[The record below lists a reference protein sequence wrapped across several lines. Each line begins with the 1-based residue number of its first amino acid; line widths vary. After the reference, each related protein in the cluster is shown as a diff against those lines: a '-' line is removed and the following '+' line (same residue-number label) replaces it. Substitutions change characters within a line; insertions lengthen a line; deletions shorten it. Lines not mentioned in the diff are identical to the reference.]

1 MLRAECTFAE
11 YMLLLMVVLNNG
23 DHPEMIGNQYEQ
35 LLTRALLG
43 FKRCKLPSISL
54 LCDHQINNFIRALN
68 MATDFAFRKKAMKEL
83 PTSTGVYVL
92 CDLDEVP
99 IYVGQSKDGIRARV
113 SRHLTS
119 ARSDIIANRQIDV
132 WEIAYVWAFPI
143 SRLVDITPTENRLYH
158 HYNKKSKLMNGT
170 VPPIPPKAPIPKPSV
185 QVQVMSDKEIAERK
199 TPEQRLPRQANH
211 YAQIVGHF
219 LAVKNST
226 QIAGAMDAHFARL
239 KNYHTKLIESAV
251 SYADDAPEA

>member
-1 MLRAECTFAE
+1 
-11 YMLLLMVVLNNG
+11 
-23 DHPEMIGNQYEQ
+23 
-35 LLTRALLG
+35 
-43 FKRCKLPSISL
+43 
-54 LCDHQINNFIRALN
+54 

-83 PTSTGVYVL
+83 PTGTGVYVL

-99 IYVGQSKDGIRARV
+99 IYVGQSKDGIRRRV

-132 WEIAYVWAFPI
+132 WEIAYVLAYPI
-143 SRLVDITPTENRLYH
+143 DQVQDITPTENRLYH
-158 HYNKKSKLMNGT
+158 HFNKTSKLMNGT
-170 VPPIPPKAPIPKPSV
+170 VPPVPEPAPLPEASYK
-185 QVQVMSDKEIAERK
+185 VQVMSDKEIAERK

-226 QIAGAMDAHFARL
+226 QIAGAMDAHFQRL
-239 KNYHTKLIESAV
+239 HRYHTLLVNSAV
-251 SYADDAPEA
+251 TYADDSAES